1 MFTDEYLT
9 NIYIEMQKV
18 LLPDISIEVG
28 AFDADYSFGV
38 IDIIKKI
45 YAFEASPFV
54 FNNFKNYLKNINYIN
69 LAVSDRH
76 GWADF
81 EIQKEFNPAEI
92 GHNSI
97 KKRNEKKEYEYI
109 SVECISID
117 EYFKDFDFKT
127 ASLWI
132 DCEGANKEVLQGS
145 INTIKK
151 AKSIFIEVEG
161 TNHWKDIWL
170 HKDVLDFLL
179 PLGFKMIEYRTFE
192 PLQANCIFV
201 KEDHLEQ
208 ISNFININTKAFN
221 DPYRIFE

>member
-1 MFTDEYLT
+1 
-9 NIYIEMQKV
+9 MQKV
-18 LLPDISIEVG
+18 LFPDISIEVG

-38 IDIIKKI
+38 IGMVEKI

-54 FNNFKNYLKNINYIN
+54 FNRFKDYLKNINYVN
-69 LAVSDRH
+69 LAVSDKS
-76 GWADF
+76 GFVDF
-81 EIQKEFNPAEI
+81 EIQKEFNPAKV
-92 GHNSI
+92 GNNSI
-97 KKRNEKKEYEYI
+97 KKRNEIKEYDYI

-117 EYFKDFDFKT
+117 EYFSDIDFN
-127 ASLWI
+127 AAALWI

-179 PLGFKMIEYRTFE
+179 PLGFKMVEYQTFE

-201 KEDHLEQ
+201 KEKYIDQ
-208 ISNFININTKAFN
+208 ISSIIKINPKALN
-221 DPYRIFE
+221 NPYEIFEQ